1 MRARSQP
8 SSAIRCHVAT
18 EFAMGRGAA
27 VGDFDGGFEGFFGG
41 EDAAREAGGGHGGI
55 AEAAVFGVTT
65 RREPWA

>member
-1 MRARSQP
+1 
-8 SSAIRCHVAT
+8 
-18 EFAMGRGAA
+18 MGRGAA